1 MGEVSTRKIPRMV
14 NILFTG
20 YMAVFTSVYW
30 YLYGPTNFLYLCN
43 VALFLALIG
52 MWTEKPL
59 PMSMAALGV
68 TVPSIVWIV
77 DFASH
82 LFGPP
87 LIGMT
92 SYMFDEDGTLF
103 VRSLALFHFWL
114 PPLVIW
120 LVIRL
125 GYDSRAAVGWI
136 VTAWVF
142 LLVCYLWTPA
152 SRLEAIDPKKPS
164 NINLAFGLTGRQTRM
179 PGIAWLGLLM
189 LLQAIVVAVPMHF
202 LLKRFAAP
210 ASIGRWKLRPRLR
223 SSRVELTRPAC

>member
-1 MGEVSTRKIPRMV
+1 MGVTSTNKVPRAV
-14 NILFTG
+14 KVLFTG

-52 MWTEKPL
+52 MWTKKSL

-120 LVIRL
+120 LVIRI
-125 GYDSRAAVGWI
+125 GYDSRAAFAWVA
-136 VTAWVF
+136 TAWVF

-152 SRLEAIDPKKPS
+152 SPLEAIDPKKPS
-164 NINLAFGLTGRQTRM
+164 NINLSFGLTGRQTRM
-179 PGIAWLGLLM
+179 PGIVWLGILM
-189 LLQAIVVAVPMHF
+189 LLQAVVVVVPMHC

-210 ASIGRWKLRPRLR
+210 ASTRPSGLLPRLR
-223 SSRVELTRPAC
+223 FSRVEPSGRIV

>member
-1 MGEVSTRKIPRMV
+1 MRKIPLAV
-14 NILFTG
+14 KLLFTA
-20 YMAVFTSVYW
+20 YMAVFTTVYW

-43 VALFLALIG
+43 VALFLTLIG
-52 MWTEKPL
+52 MWTEKSL
-59 PMSMAALGV
+59 PMSMAALGI
-68 TVPSIVWIV
+68 TVPSLVWIV

-82 LFGPP
+82 FNGAP

-92 SYMFDEDGTLF
+92 SYMFDESGTYFL
-103 VRSLALFHFWL
+103 RSLGLFHFWL

-136 VTAWVF
+136 ATAWVF
-142 LLVCYLWTPA
+142 LVVCYLWTPA
-152 SRLEAIDPKKPS
+152 SAVEAIDPKKPS

-189 LLQAIVVAVPMHF
+189 LLQALAVAVPMHCF
-202 LLKRFAAP
+202 LRRFAGP
-210 ASIGRWKLRPRLR
+210 ASIPRSGLLPRPR
-223 SSRVELTRPAC
+223 SSRSEPVRQTA

>member
-1 MGEVSTRKIPRMV
+1 MGEMSKRKIPRAV
-14 NILFTG
+14 NILFTA

-43 VALFLALIG
+43 VALFPALIG

-59 PMSMAALGV
+59 RMSMAALGV

-87 LIGMT
+87 LVGMT

-103 VRSLALFHFWL
+103 VRSLGLFHFWL

-136 VTAWVF
+136 ATAWVF
-142 LLVCYLWTPA
+142 LLVCYFWTPA
-152 SRLEAIDPKKPS
+152 SPFEAIDPKKPS

-179 PGIAWLGLLM
+179 PGIAWLGILM
-189 LLQAIVVAVPMHF
+189 LLQATVVVVPMHW
-202 LLKRFAAP
+202 LLKRFAGP
-210 ASIGRWKLRPRLR
+210 ASTRPGGLLPRLR
-223 SSRVELTRPAC
+223 SSRVELTGRTA